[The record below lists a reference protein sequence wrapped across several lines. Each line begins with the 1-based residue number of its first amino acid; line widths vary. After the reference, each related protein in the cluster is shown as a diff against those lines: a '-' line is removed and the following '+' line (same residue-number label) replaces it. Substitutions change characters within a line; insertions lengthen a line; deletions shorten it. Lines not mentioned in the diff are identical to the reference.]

1 MRVGME
7 RLALKCNRRESGLSI
22 ISLQKTEEGYLMET
36 QGPRGI
42 ASGLSLPK
50 ASVNSPARRRWR
62 IWLGVLSLAVGFALV
77 SLASGNFLAIG
88 SAHKRAVTSVVTG
101 AVKSAVVNR
110 AVRTTSSVADRS
122 SDPSGPSSAAAAA
135 SCTELS
141 AIEPSFNPT

>member
-1 MRVGME
+1 MPVGME
-7 RLALKCNRRESGLSI
+7 RLTLKCNRRESGLSI

-88 SAHKRAVTSVVTG
+88 SAHKSAVTS

-110 AVRTTSSVADRS
+110 AERTTSSVADRP
-122 SDPSGPSSAAAAA
+122 SDPSGSLSSRTAA
-135 SCTELS
+135 
-141 AIEPSFNPT
+141 